1 MTVTAKPLVAVIGAG
16 GIGRGWATLAVS
28 RGWRVTV
35 FDPSAAVSEEA
46 RDEVI
51 DRVRQLHRRGIV
63 SEETMKAGL
72 EAFSNG
78 RSLLQ
83 TVTDADWIVET
94 GPEDLAQ
101 RQRLLE
107 QVEQVARLA
116 AIITS
121 SSLRYH
127 ASTLCARLRRPERLL
142 CVNPWSPVE
151 YMPVVEV
158 VPGPLTDPS
167 CVAAI
172 RFWLQ
177 RLGQVPV
184 VLQAEVPGN
193 VSGRIA
199 AAVWR
204 ECIDLV
210 LEGVVSVEGL
220 DRIVAAGPALAW
232 AAVGPHQRQLLAA
245 GERDLALYL
254 HGQTETYQRWWRML
268 SMRTSLTTDEQLRLA
283 RAIEQTYPPD
293 LPELREARDRRLAAL
308 QAVLREQP

>member
-1 MTVTAKPLVAVIGAG
+1 MTGTAKPLVAVIGAG
-16 GIGRGWATLAVS
+16 GIGRGWATLAAS
-28 RGWRVTV
+28 RGWQVTL
-35 FDPSAAVSEEA
+35 FDASAAIAEAAHDEVTLRVRQMVRRGMASEEA
-46 RDEVI
+46 VEV
-51 DRVRQLHRRGIV
+51 
-63 SEETMKAGL
+63 GL
-72 EAFSNG
+72 ESFTNG

-83 TVTDADWIVET
+83 TVTDADWIIES

-127 ASTLCARLRRPERLL
+127 ASALCARLRRPERLL
-142 CVNPWSPVE
+142 IVNPWSPLE

-167 CVAAI
+167 CVADL
-172 RFWLQ
+172 RFWMQ
-177 RLGQVPV
+177 RLGQMPV

-210 LEGVVSVEGL
+210 LEGVVSVEGI
-220 DRIVAAGPALAW
+220 DRIVSAGPALAW

-245 GERDLALYL
+245 GERDLGMYL
-254 HGQTETYQRWWRML
+254 NGQMETYQRWWQDL
-268 SMRTSLTTDEQLRLA
+268 STRTSLSAEEQQRLTK
-283 RAIEQTYPPD
+283 AIEQGYATD
-293 LPELREARDRRLAAL
+293 LPELREERDRRLAAL
-308 QAVLREQP
+308 HTVIREQP